1 MRRKYWL
8 FGPINPGCPSNFK
21 RQLIIEDCR
30 DCADGYPGRL
40 DGTGAA
46 CGAMEG
52 YKRVPEVGDTT
63 PIPIWCPRL
72 KRMGIPDKMITD
84 KDPDPAAL

>member
-1 MRRKYWL
+1 MRRRYWL
-8 FGPINPGCPSNFK
+8 FGPIINPKYKC
-21 RQLIIEDCR
+21 QLLIDDCR

-52 YKRVPEVGDTT
+52 YKKVPDVGNET
-63 PIPIWCPRL
+63 PIPEWCPRL
-72 KRMGIPDKMITD
+72 KQRGIIHEIRP
-84 KDPDPAAL
+84 